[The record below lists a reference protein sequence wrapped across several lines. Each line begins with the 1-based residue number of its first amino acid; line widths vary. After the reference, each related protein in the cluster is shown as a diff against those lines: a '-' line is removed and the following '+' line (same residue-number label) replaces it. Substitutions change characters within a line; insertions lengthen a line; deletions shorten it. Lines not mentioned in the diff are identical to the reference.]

1 MPTPGPATG
10 SGEPRPRVGPSAGRP
25 GGPGG
30 QASSEEG
37 PPWHGS
43 SPVPLGAA
51 ELGGVSVARPR
62 LRDAMGAGQ
71 GHSSDMNLNDKGVV
85 QNCGEL
91 RISKCCTFLGVTGII
106 QATLDR
112 VLKFRGL
119 TVCEHH
125 SLRHGGASDRNLKG
139 SSSAAVPQK
148 VDDSIT
154 LHFPLLDVAARC
166 FACMRY
172 GGSSHSCLCP
182 RADSHRVRGSEQ
194 RG

>member
-1 MPTPGPATG
+1 MPTLGPATG

-91 RISKCCTFLGVTGII
+91 RISKCCTFLGTFLMPEGC
-106 QATLDR
+106 R
-112 VLKFRGL
+112 
-119 TVCEHH
+119 
-125 SLRHGGASDRNLKG
+125 SGAGRPDGTIRRRN
-139 SSSAAVPQK
+139 SAAVHDNGQSTSANGAGEAWHTREEKKEPVGQRCTG
-148 VDDSIT
+148 DQRSQQQQ
-154 LHFPLLDVAARC
+154 AA
-166 FACMRY
+166 
-172 GGSSHSCLCP
+172 
-182 RADSHRVRGSEQ
+182 Q
-194 RG
+194 

>member
-148 VDDSIT
+148 VDDSVDLI
-154 LHFPLLDVAARC
+154 
-166 FACMRY
+166 
-172 GGSSHSCLCP
+172 
-182 RADSHRVRGSEQ
+182 
-194 RG
+194 